1 MRTLA
6 LSILSAITGA
16 LILLGQPASAADVF
30 VLEAIQENTS
40 ARWGT
45 ATTSLVR
52 DAVTSH
58 GEHRLSRNE
67 STADY
72 VLQPKLLGLGE
83 GYILTIEKK
92 RGDKVVLAKQVRV
105 SSLDDLDKAAARA
118 TNEALASPFPVSSA
132 VTTEVQPE
140 DLNPLETSSSLNEWD
155 RGASPVYDYWTA
167 GIGPFG
173 GNNLD
178 TENILYS
185 IALGHTWDIH
195 PRVAIRALG
204 ESAFSTGDED
214 ARLFNVA
221 VGPSY
226 YFMGG
231 NPQNNTKSPYA
242 NLDFGYGFGQ
252 ANNDADI
259 NGFSLGLGVG
269 YRFFRTATTGME
281 VNVRWATLFDPAVG
295 EDNPQ
300 IIGARL
306 GVDF

>member
-1 MRTLA
+1 MRTIIFM
-6 LSILSAITGA
+6 LSILGA
-16 LILLGQPASAADVF
+16 ATASAADVF
-30 VLEAIQENTS
+30 VLDATQENTS
-40 ARWGT
+40 PRWGT
-45 ATTSLVR
+45 AATSLVR

-58 GEHRLSRNE
+58 GEHRLSKNQT
-67 STADY
+67 TADY

-92 RGDKVVLAKQVRV
+92 RGEQVVLAKQVRV
-105 SSLDDLDKAAARA
+105 ASLDDLDKAAARV
-118 TNEALASPFPVSSA
+118 TQEALAETPTNISSA
-132 VTTEVQPE
+132 ATSPVVE
-140 DLNPLETSSSLNEWD
+140 DIENPLETSNTAENWNRD
-155 RGASPVYDYWTA
+155 MSPVYNYWTA

-185 IALGHTWDIH
+185 VSLGHTWDIH

-204 ESAFSTGDED
+204 EGAFSTGDED
-214 ARLFNVA
+214 ANLFNVG

-231 NPQNNTKSPYA
+231 NSARSPYA
-242 NLDFGYGFGQ
+242 NLDFGYGFGE
-252 ANNDADI
+252 ANNDEDI
-259 NGFSLGLGVG
+259 AGFSLGLGVG

-295 EDNPQ
+295 DDNPQ

>member
-1 MRTLA
+1 MK
-6 LSILSAITGA
+6 SIMGA
-16 LILLGQPASAADVF
+16 LILLLLSGQQAFAADVF
-30 VLEAIQENTS
+30 VLDAIQENTS
-40 ARWGT
+40 QKWGS

-58 GEHRLSRNE
+58 GEHRLSRNQ
-67 STADY
+67 SSADF

-92 RGDKVVLAKQVRV
+92 KGDEVVLAKQVRV
-105 SSLDDLDKAAARA
+105 STLDDLDQAAARA
-118 TNEALASPFPVSSA
+118 TSEALSSSAPISSA
-132 VTTEVQPE
+132 VTTEAE
-140 DLNPLETSSSLNEWD
+140 DLDNPLETSNTLEDWD
-155 RGASPVYDYWTA
+155 RGASPVYNYWTA

-185 IALGHTWDIH
+185 LAIGHTWDIH
-195 PRVAIRALG
+195 PRVSIRGLG
-204 ESAFSTGDED
+204 EAAFSTGDED
-214 ARLFNVA
+214 ARIFNLA

-231 NPQNNTKSPYA
+231 NNERSPYA

-252 ANNDADI
+252 ANNDEDLG
-259 NGFSLGLGVG
+259 GFTLGLGVG

-295 EDNPQ
+295 DDNPQ

>member
-1 MRTLA
+1 MKT
-6 LSILSAITGA
+6 ITGA
-16 LILLGQPASAADVF
+16 LLLLLMMVQPALAADVF
-30 VLEAIQENTS
+30 VQDAIPENTS
-40 ARWGT
+40 AKWGA

-52 DAVTSH
+52 DAVTEH
-58 GEHRLSRNE
+58 GEHRLSKNQ
-67 STADY
+67 SSADY
-72 VLQPKLLGLGE
+72 VLQPKLLGLGD

-92 RGDKVVLAKQVRV
+92 RGDKVVLAKQVRLAN
-105 SSLDDLDKAAARA
+105 LDHLDQAASRA
-118 TNEALASPFPVSSA
+118 TQEALSSSA
-132 VTTEVQPE
+132 PIASAATIEVIE
-140 DLNPLETSSSLNEWD
+140 IGDPLQTSNTVDRWG
-155 RGASPVYDYWTA
+155 RGATPIYNYWTA

-185 IALGHTWDIH
+185 VAVGHTWDIH
-195 PRVAIRALG
+195 PRVSIRGLG
-204 ESAFSTGDED
+204 EGAFSTGDED
-214 ARLFNVA
+214 ARILNIA

-231 NPQNNTKSPYA
+231 NNARSPYA

-252 ANNDADI
+252 ANNDEDI
-259 NGFSLGLGVG
+259 GGFSLGLGVG

-281 VNVRWATLFDPAVG
+281 INLRWTTLFDPAVG
-295 EDNPQ
+295 DDNPQ